1 MIESNLTKPTKII
14 WIIGFPNSGKS
25 MLAEALQE
33 LLQSKN
39 IPCVLLDGDQVR
51 KVLSM
56 ENHAYARKERI
67 ENALRIARLA
77 KLIQSQGVWTI
88 VAANT
93 FFEEI
98 HVYNRE
104 NLPEYFEIYLAST
117 ESVRRQRDGQKL
129 LYSKYDSGEISQIIG
144 LDIPADIPKS
154 PDLHLD
160 NSLDQTLENLV
171 SQITEAIF

>member
-1 MIESNLTKPTKII
+1 
-14 WIIGFPNSGKS
+14 
-25 MLAEALQE
+25 
-33 LLQSKN
+33 
-39 IPCVLLDGDQVR
+39 
-51 KVLSM
+51 
-56 ENHAYARKERI
+56 
-67 ENALRIARLA
+67 
-77 KLIQSQGVWTI
+77 